1 MILCT
6 DYLTCNSFGDQDRCG
21 YTEKEKQ
28 RKRLKVSGGARKLLC
43 FIHLAVHGITG
54 DIIIEC
60 GQGPHRG
67 PVLRSFTGCWKQRS
81 FFSFSFLVQGCEH
94 IARWQ
99 HWCIQCTHFI
109 FQKKLCVCVCVCMLT
124 TFQKEVFS
132 FLLPTLCPP
141 PCPLEWGRGRLNGIW
156 SFPAEKG
163 TFCATRSMFK
173 GLML

>member
-1 MILCT
+1 MILCI

-28 RKRLKVSGGARKLLC
+28 KKRLKVSGGAGKLLC

-54 DIIIEC
+54 DVIIEC

-67 PVLRSFTGCWKQRS
+67 PVLRNFTGCWKQRS
-81 FFSFSFLVQGCEH
+81 FFFFLLFCKDVKILQGDSTDAYNAL
-94 IARWQ
+94 ILFFKRNY
-99 HWCIQCTHFI
+99 
-109 FQKKLCVCVCVCMLT
+109 VCVCVLT

-141 PCPLEWGRGRLNGIW
+141 PCPLEWGRRRLNRIW

>member
-81 FFSFSFLVQGCEH
+81 FFSFSFNTKYFTLLSCLHDFSKSDAIVNLFPPYVKCFFFL
-94 IARWQ
+94 WLL
-99 HWCIQCTHFI
+99 WKFS
-109 FQKKLCVCVCVCMLT
+109 LCFHSLKFKCVMSR
-124 TFQKEVFS
+124 FGYFD
-132 FLLPTLCPP
+132 
-141 PCPLEWGRGRLNGIW
+141 I
-156 SFPAEKG
+156 
-163 TFCATRSMFK
+163 
-173 GLML
+173 

>member
-109 FQKKLCVCVCVCMLT
+109 FQKKLCVCVCVCWQL
-124 TFQKEVFS
+124 FRRKYSHSFSLPSALLPVFWNEGGEDWMGFGV
-132 FLLPTLCPP
+132 FLL
-141 PCPLEWGRGRLNGIW
+141 R
-156 SFPAEKG
+156 KG
-163 TFCATRSMFK
+163 HFVQPGQCSK
-173 GLML
+173 D

>member
-1 MILCT
+1 MIVCI

-21 YTEKEKQ
+21 YAEKEKQ
-28 RKRLKVSGGARKLLC
+28 KKWLKVSGGAGKLLC

-54 DIIIEC
+54 DVIIEC

-67 PVLRSFTGCWKQRS
+67 PVLRNFTGCWNREVFFF
-81 FFSFSFLVQGCEH
+81 FFSCARMWKYCKVTALMHTMHSFYFSKE
-94 IARWQ
+94 IM
-99 HWCIQCTHFI
+99 
-109 FQKKLCVCVCVCMLT
+109 CVCVCVLT